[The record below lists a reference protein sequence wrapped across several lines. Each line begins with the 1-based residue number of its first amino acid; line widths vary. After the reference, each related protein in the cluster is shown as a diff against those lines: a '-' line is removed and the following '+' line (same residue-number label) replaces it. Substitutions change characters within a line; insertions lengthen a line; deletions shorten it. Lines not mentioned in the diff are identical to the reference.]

1 MDFQKKSN
9 SLSSAILMNKKPQL
23 EINCDLGE
31 GIPHEDSI
39 YPWIDAASIACGGHY
54 GDENSIRNS
63 LLLAKKHQ
71 VKVGIH
77 PSYPDRQ
84 NFGRHSMDISFQDL
98 EKSLKEQIQL
108 FKNIAQEL
116 QIEIDH
122 VKFHGALYNDAAK
135 NTGLAECLAKF
146 LKTELP
152 NCVLFVPPFSEME
165 KAAKA
170 NGLKTRL
177 EIFGDRTYQDNYLLL
192 GRNQPKALL
201 TEMEE
206 VEKQIQGIL
215 EEGVLISSSG
225 KKLPIQAE
233 TLCIHGD
240 NPGILD
246 FLPTL
251 RKKFWT

>member
-1 MDFQKKSN
+1 
-9 SLSSAILMNKKPQL
+9 MNKKPQL

-31 GIPHEDSI
+31 GIANEEFI

-54 GDENSIRNS
+54 GDKESIKNS
-63 LLLAKKHQ
+63 LLLAKKYQ

-84 NFGRHSMDISFQDL
+84 NFGRHSMEISFQDL

-108 FKNIAQEL
+108 FKSIANEL

-122 VKFHGALYNDAAK
+122 LKFHGALYNDAAK
-135 NTGLAECLAKF
+135 NRELAESLAKF
-146 LKTELP
+146 LKNELP
-152 NCVLFVPPFSEME
+152 ISFIFVPPFSEME
-165 KAAKA
+165 KAARA

-201 TEMEE
+201 TELED
-206 VEKQIQGIL
+206 VEKQIQKIE
-215 EEGVLISSSG
+215 EEGHLISSSG
-225 KKLPIQAE
+225 KNLPIEAE
-233 TLCIHGD
+233 TLCFHGD

-246 FLPTL
+246 FLPAI
-251 RKKFWT
+251 RMKFWSK